1 MEPNNI
7 IAAFLQVVD
16 QQAYIFDKDSLEDL
30 YTIKQTLIKLENQPL
45 QAAADAI
52 TNWCQKHEV
61 VSNAVRF
68 MAREF
73 EIKPSLNQANQQ
85 TTFTNQSTRYKEII
99 DNRIKN
105 QLSDSQQTQSTQN

>member
-1 MEPNNI
+1 
-7 IAAFLQVVD
+7 
-16 QQAYIFDKDSLEDL
+16 
-30 YTIKQTLIKLENQPL
+30 
-45 QAAADAI
+45 
-52 TNWCQKHEV
+52 
-61 VSNAVRF
+61 

-105 QLSDSQQTQSTQN
+105 PIPDSQQTQSTQN